1 MNLELVLEHLYLV
14 VVSCAVV
21 IAVGI
26 PLGIFTYYH
35 EKLGKI
41 VLTAVDLIQ
50 TVPVLAVMGLLMT
63 VFGANS
69 LTVITAMILYLLLP
83 VVRNTNT
90 GLNHVNPLLKE
101 TADAMGMNRRQKL
114 VKVEFP
120 LAFPFILTG
129 IRITVVNAVGVAVF
143 GTFVGG
149 GGLGSILYR
158 GIRIQNLNL
167 ILEGTLVLL
176 VMSMCFDYLL
186 GFYEQNISTFCMSCS
201 GMCLFRLFR

>member
-1 MNLELVLEHLYLV
+1 MSLELVLEHLYLV
-14 VVSCAVV
+14 VISCVAV

-35 EKLGKI
+35 ARAGKI
-41 VLTAVDLIQ
+41 VLAIVDLIQ

-69 LTVITAMILYLLLP
+69 VTVIIAMILYLLLP

-101 TADAMGMNRRQKL
+101 TADAMGMSGRQKL
-114 VKVEFP
+114 MKVEFP

-167 ILEGTLVLL
+167 ILEGTLALIVI
-176 VMSMCFDYLL
+176 SMCFDYLL
-186 GFYEQNISTFCMSCS
+186 GFFEKKIRRF
-201 GMCLFRLFR
+201 L

>member
-1 MNLELVLEHLYLV
+1 M
-14 VVSCAVV
+14 
-21 IAVGI
+21 
-26 PLGIFTYYH
+26 
-35 EKLGKI
+35 
-41 VLTAVDLIQ
+41 LTAVDLIQ

-186 GFYEQNISTFCMSCS
+186 GFYEKKI
-201 GMCLFRLFR
+201 GRLI

>member
-1 MNLELVLEHLYLV
+1 MSLELVLEHLYLV

-35 EKLGKI
+35 GKLGKI

-69 LTVITAMILYLLLP
+69 LTVIIAMILYLLLP

-90 GLNHVNPLLKE
+90 GMNHVNPLLKE

-186 GFYEQNISTFCMSCS
+186 GFYEKKI
-201 GMCLFRLFR
+201 GRLI